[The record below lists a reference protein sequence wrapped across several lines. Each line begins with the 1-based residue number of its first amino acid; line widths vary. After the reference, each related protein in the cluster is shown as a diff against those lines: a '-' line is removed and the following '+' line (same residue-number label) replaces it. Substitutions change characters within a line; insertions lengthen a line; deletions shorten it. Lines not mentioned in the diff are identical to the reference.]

1 MIIAYLLG
9 SIPFALIIGKLVI
22 GIDIREHGSR
32 NMGATN
38 AVRVLGI
45 KWGIIVFAL
54 DMLKAGLIIALF
66 RFNII
71 SFQEHNLVHPLVYG
85 AIAILGHLFPVFA
98 QFHGG
103 KGVACT
109 AGIILVYQP
118 LIFLIGLCIFIIIVV
133 STKYV
138 SLGSLFSAFACLI
151 LSIIIPNRK
160 VFSGP
165 LFTNGRFD
173 YWLIGFLFIV
183 TIIIIISHRHNIKR
197 LLSKTESKITDR
209 EKLL

>member
-1 MIIAYLLG
+1 MIAAYLLG
-9 SIPFALIIGKLVI
+9 SIPFALIIGKLVK
-22 GIDIREHGSR
+22 GIDIRKHGSR

-38 AVRVLGI
+38 ALRVLGI

-54 DMLKAGLIIALF
+54 DMLKAGLIIGLF

-71 SFQEHNLVHPLVYG
+71 PYSEYDLVHPLVYG
-85 AIAILGHLFPVFA
+85 VCAILGHLFPVFA
-98 QFHGG
+98 KFHGG

-118 LIFLIGLCIFIIIVV
+118 LLFFISLCLFIIIVAI
-133 STKYV
+133 TKFV
-138 SLGSLFSAFACLI
+138 SLGSLISAFACLI
-151 LSIIIPNRK
+151 FAVILPNQK
-160 VFSGP
+160 KLGSP
-165 LFTNGRFD
+165 MFTSGRFD
-173 YWLIGFLFIV
+173 LWLIGFLCTV
-183 TIIIIISHRHNIKR
+183 TIIIVISHRHNIKR